1 MVESTLIYN
10 GELRTTATHG
20 PSGSEIQTDAPVDN
34 HGKGERFSPS
44 DLLAAALGSCMLTY
58 IGITAAKHE
67 WNVVG
72 TKLTVK
78 KEMVADPLR
87 RIGRLVIDV
96 YLPTQFDDKDL
107 RIITNSITTC
117 PVKLSISDQIQV
129 PITLHGPG
137 AG

>member
-1 MVESTLIYN
+1 MVELTLIYN

-20 PSGSEIQTDAPVDN
+20 PSGSEIQTDAPTDN
-34 HGKGERFSPS
+34 HGLGQRFSPS

-58 IGITAAKHE
+58 IGIAANKHA
-67 WNVVG
+67 WNVEG

-87 RIGRLVIDV
+87 RIGRLVVDV
-96 YLPTQFDDKDL
+96 YLTSQFDDKDL

-117 PVKLSISDQIQV
+117 PVKLSINDQIQV
-129 PITLHGPG
+129 PITLHTPE
-137 AG
+137 